1 MTIVWTRLAIADVQ
15 AITRFIAQN
24 KGVGPPNFILTSSSP
39 LLYTLFGG
47 ARVLASSARV
57 QRGPSEAARC
67 ASTGDHQAPSS
78 PWIQTSAQGSGR
90 GCP

>member
-1 MTIVWTRLAIADVQ
+1 MTLVWTRLAIVDVQ

-39 LLYTLFGG
+39 LLHTLFGG

-57 QRGPSEAARC
+57 QRGLSVSLSVFSHPL
-67 ASTGDHQAPSS
+67 T
-78 PWIQTSAQGSGR
+78 
-90 GCP
+90 